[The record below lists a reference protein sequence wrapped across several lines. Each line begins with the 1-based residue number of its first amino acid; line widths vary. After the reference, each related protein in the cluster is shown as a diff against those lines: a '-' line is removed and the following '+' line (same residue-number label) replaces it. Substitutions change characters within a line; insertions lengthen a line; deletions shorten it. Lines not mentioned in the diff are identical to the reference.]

1 MQRTVMIP
9 YRNLSGN
16 SGVVAYELGDGF
28 IKVRFRHESKIYVYD
43 RERPGLGHVRKMKKL
58 AAAGKGLSTYIS
70 QHVRE
75 NFARTE

>member
-1 MQRTVMIP
+1 MTS
-9 YRNLSGN
+9 YGNLSGN

-28 IKVRFRHESKIYVYD
+28 IKVRFRHESTIYVYD
-43 RERPGLGHVRKMKKL
+43 MERPGLEHVRKMKKL

-75 NFARTE
+75 NYARTE